1 MSRLCLAAVFHIEF
15 LCHARLLV
23 RHAAFGTTAH
33 GFIMSHPARFTPVID
48 RCRGFVVSQNPRG
61 QWVAREAAGLTEG
74 VFHNQRDAVRFA
86 QFESGSPESVI
97 VFAGG
102 AARAR
107 SAH

>member
-1 MSRLCLAAVFHIEF
+1 MN
-15 LCHARLLV
+15 
-23 RHAAFGTTAH
+23 
-33 GFIMSHPARFTPVID
+33 HPARFTPVID

-86 QFESGSPESVI
+86 RFEAGSPESVI

-107 SAH
+107 TSII